1 MSLRLATHS
10 DLEHIGSLLWSMHRE
25 IGIASVSE
33 RKARE
38 AVLRTLNEPTS
49 CCILAEREGKIV
61 GVLGLVLTSWWYSE
75 ERFLTDLFFFVDP
88 SHRADVHANGEN
100 AGHATKLIA
109 WAKAAARKLNVP
121 LVISVGTE
129 IAPLPKVRFMSKHMN
144 PFGGSFI
151 YKPGAA

>member
-1 MSLRLATHS
+1 MSLRLATPA
-10 DLEHIGSLLWSMHRE
+10 DLEPIGSLLWSMHHE
-25 IGIASVSE
+25 IGIGRVSE

-38 AVLRTLNEPTS
+38 AVLRTLTEPAS
-49 CCILAEREGKIV
+49 CCILAERDGHIV
-61 GVLGLVLTSWWYSE
+61 GALGLVMTSWWYSD

-88 SHRADVHANGEN
+88 NHRADKNAAGEN

-109 WAKAAARKLNVP
+109 WAKAAARKLSVP
-121 LVISVGTE
+121 LVVSVGTE
-129 IAPLPKVRFMSKHMN
+129 IAPMPKVRFMSKHMK